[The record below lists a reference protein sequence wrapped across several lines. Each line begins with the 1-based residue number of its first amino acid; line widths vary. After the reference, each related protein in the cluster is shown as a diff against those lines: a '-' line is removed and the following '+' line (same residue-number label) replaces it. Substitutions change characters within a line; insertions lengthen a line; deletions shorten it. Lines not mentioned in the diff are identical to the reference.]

1 MDYRRNDGKPMSK
14 QQAMNDALR
23 RQTNELRNASSSA
36 ERINIQKRYTAEK
49 LDIMRNY
56 NPSGKGY

>member
-23 RQTNELRNASSSA
+23 RQTNELRSARTSA
-36 ERINIQKRYTAEK
+36 ERCDIQRRYTAEK
-49 LDIMRNY
+49 LNIMKNY